1 MKFCSVCG
9 RQLME
14 GEICN
19 CDQQMNQQYQQY
31 TTDMYND
38 NTYNNQY
45 ANGNPQAYGYTQGY
59 DTQAM
64 AQAGK
69 QLASGVFN
77 QIVSLLKSPVSAGK
91 EFVQSGST
99 AAAFIMISLQGIL
112 SGIFALIMCMK
123 VQGLFNQLINL
134 ATRYSADIS
143 EIMQMKTYL
152 KMPVFKAFIMT
163 AIISVVLTLIL
174 TAIFMGANAIAGSGL
189 KFTQTLSLVSL
200 RSIMSSIMII
210 LGCLISLFN
219 VYAGIAVFC
228 MGNVAG
234 FILVAVVWSQINP
247 MSADKQIYLVIAVY
261 VIFTV
266 VFALF
271 MKFCWTIYLPDA
283 LKLAIDQMKSSM
295 KGMSF
300 KELLWENLSDMF

>member
-1 MKFCSVCG
+1 MKFCSKCG
-9 RQLME
+9 RQLIE

-19 CDQQMNQQYQQY
+19 CDQQMNQYQQY

-38 NTYNNQY
+38 NTYNN
-45 ANGNPQAYGYTQGY
+45 ADSQAYSYTQGY
-59 DTQAM
+59 DAQAM

-69 QLASGVFN
+69 QMASGALR
-77 QIVSLLKSPVSAGK
+77 QIMSLLKSPVSVGK
-91 EFVQSGST
+91 EFVQSGSM
-99 AAAFIMISLQGIL
+99 AAAIIMISLQGIL
-112 SGIFALIMCMK
+112 SGIFALIMCIK

-134 ATRYSADIS
+134 ATMSWASISDI
-143 EIMQMKTYL
+143 MGMKTYL
-152 KMPVFKAFIMT
+152 KMPIFKSFIMT
-163 AIISVVLTLIL
+163 VLISVVLTLIL

-200 RSIMSSIMII
+200 RSIMSSGMII

-219 VYAGIAVFC
+219 IYAGIAVFC

-234 FILVAVVWSQINP
+234 FILVAVIWSQVSP
-247 MSADKQIYLVIAVY
+247 MTADKQIYLIIAVY

-271 MKFCWTIYLPDA
+271 IKFCWTIYLPDA
-283 LKLAIDQMKSSM
+283 LKLVIDQMKGSM

-300 KELLWENLSDMF
+300 KDLLWKNLSGMF

>member
-1 MKFCSVCG
+1 MKFCSKCG

-19 CDQQMNQQYQQY
+19 CDQQMNQYQQY

-38 NTYNNQY
+38 NTYNN
-45 ANGNPQAYGYTQGY
+45 ADSQAYSYTQGY
-59 DTQAM
+59 DAQAM

-69 QLASGVFN
+69 QMASGALR
-77 QIVSLLKSPVSAGK
+77 QIMSLLKSPVSVGK

-99 AAAFIMISLQGIL
+99 AAAIIMISLQGIL

-123 VQGLFNQLINL
+123 VQGFFNQLINL
-134 ATRYSADIS
+134 ATMYSGDNFS
-143 EIMQMKTYL
+143 DIMQIKTYL
-152 KMPVFKAFIMT
+152 KIPIFKSFIMT
-163 AIISVVLTLIL
+163 ALISVVLTLIL
-174 TAIFMGANAIAGSGL
+174 TAIFMGANAIAGSSL

-200 RSIMSSIMII
+200 RSIMSSGMII

-234 FILVAVVWSQINP
+234 FILVAVVWSQVSP
-247 MSADKQIYLVIAVY
+247 MTADKQIYLVIAVY
-261 VIFTV
+261 IIFTV

-271 MKFCWTIYLPDA
+271 IKFCWTIYLPDA
-283 LKLAIDQMKSSM
+283 LKILITQIKSSM
-295 KGMSF
+295 KGMGF
-300 KELLWENLSDMF
+300 KEMLWESISDMF

>member
-1 MKFCSVCG
+1 MKFCSKCG
-9 RQLME
+9 RQLIE

-19 CDQQMNQQYQQY
+19 CDQQMNQYQQY

-38 NTYNNQY
+38 NTYNN
-45 ANGNPQAYGYTQGY
+45 ADSQAYSYTQGY
-59 DTQAM
+59 DAQAM

-69 QLASGVFN
+69 QMASGALR
-77 QIVSLLKSPVSAGK
+77 QIMSLLKSPVSVGK
-91 EFVQSGST
+91 EFVQSGSM
-99 AAAFIMISLQGIL
+99 AAAIIMVSLQGIL
-112 SGIFALIMCMK
+112 SGIFALIMCIK

-134 ATRYSADIS
+134 ATMSSASISDI
-143 EIMQMKTYL
+143 MGMKTYL
-152 KMPVFKAFIMT
+152 KMPIFKSFIMT
-163 AIISVVLTLIL
+163 VLISVVLTLIL

-200 RSIMSSIMII
+200 RSIMSSGMII

-219 VYAGIAVFC
+219 IYAGIAVFC

-234 FILVAVVWSQINP
+234 FILVAVIWSQVSP
-247 MSADKQIYLVIAVY
+247 MTADKQIYLIIAVY

-271 MKFCWTIYLPDA
+271 IKFCWTIYLPDA
-283 LKLAIDQMKSSM
+283 LKLVIDQMKGSM

-300 KELLWENLSDMF
+300 KDLLWKNLSGMF

>member
-1 MKFCSVCG
+1 MKFCSKCG

-14 GEICN
+14 GEVCN
-19 CDQQMNQQYQQY
+19 CDQQMNQYQQY

-38 NTYNNQY
+38 NTYNN
-45 ANGNPQAYGYTQGY
+45 ADSQAYSYTQGY
-59 DTQAM
+59 DAQAM

-69 QLASGVFN
+69 QMASGALK
-77 QIVSLLKSPVSAGK
+77 QIMSLLKSPVSAGK
-91 EFVQSGST
+91 EFVQSGSM
-99 AAAFIMISLQGIL
+99 AAAIIMISLQGIL
-112 SGIFALIMCMK
+112 SGIFALIMCIK

-134 ATRYSADIS
+134 ATMSSASISDI
-143 EIMQMKTYL
+143 MGMKTYL
-152 KMPVFKAFIMT
+152 KMPIFKSFIMT
-163 AIISVVLTLIL
+163 VLISVVLTLIL

-200 RSIMSSIMII
+200 RSIMSSCMII

-219 VYAGIAVFC
+219 IYAGIAVFC

-234 FILVAVVWSQINP
+234 FILVAVIWSQVSP
-247 MSADKQIYLVIAVY
+247 MTADKQIYLIIAVY

-271 MKFCWTIYLPDA
+271 IKFCWTIYLPDA
-283 LKLAIDQMKSSM
+283 FKLVIDQMKGSM

-300 KELLWENLSDMF
+300 KDLLWKNLSGMF

>member
-1 MKFCSVCG
+1 MKFCSKCG
-9 RQLME
+9 RQLIE

-19 CDQQMNQQYQQY
+19 CDQQMNQYQQY

-38 NTYNNQY
+38 NTYNN
-45 ANGNPQAYGYTQGY
+45 ADSQAYSYTQGY
-59 DTQAM
+59 DAQAM

-69 QLASGVFN
+69 QMASGALR
-77 QIVSLLKSPVSAGK
+77 QIMSLLKSPVSVGK
-91 EFVQSGST
+91 EFVQSGSM
-99 AAAFIMISLQGIL
+99 AAAIIMISLQGIL
-112 SGIFALIMCMK
+112 SGIFALIMCIK

-134 ATRYSADIS
+134 ATMSSASISDI
-143 EIMQMKTYL
+143 MGMKTYL
-152 KMPVFKAFIMT
+152 KMPIFKSFIMT
-163 AIISVVLTLIL
+163 VLISVVLTLIL

-200 RSIMSSIMII
+200 RSIMSSGMII

-219 VYAGIAVFC
+219 IYAGIAVFC

-234 FILVAVVWSQINP
+234 FILVAVIWSQVSP
-247 MSADKQIYLVIAVY
+247 MTADKQIYLIIAVY

-271 MKFCWTIYLPDA
+271 IKFCWTIYLPDA
-283 LKLAIDQMKSSM
+283 LKLVIDQMKGSM

-300 KELLWENLSDMF
+300 KDLLWKNLSGMF